1 MNKLL
6 PFLCSLFVL
15 TSCGKQYKIEGS
27 SAINRL
33 DGKMLF
39 IKTLQ
44 HDGEWAIVDSAE
56 IIHGMFTMKG
66 KVDSVVFASLFM
78 NDDNVMPLVV
88 ESGNIKVSIGY
99 DNVKASGTPLN
110 DALYEF
116 IGKKSDFDMKIEEL
130 ESKEARMV
138 LDGVGLKDIY
148 EEINK
153 EGEALTKASGEYVK
167 KFISNNY
174 ETILGPN
181 VFVMLCSSLPYPVIT
196 PQIEEILKDAPYTF
210 KSHRLVKEFTNKAKE
225 NMQLFEEHQRMQE
238 NQAAEQ
244 GAPVKNRR

>member
-6 PFLCSLFVL
+6 PFLSLLFVL

-39 IKTLQ
+39 LKTLQ
-44 HDGEWAIVDSAE
+44 NDGEWAVVDSAE

-66 KVDSVVFASLFM
+66 KVDSVLFASLFM
-78 NDDNVMPLVV
+78 NDDNIMPLIV
-88 ESGNIKVSIGY
+88 EGGNIKVSIGY
-99 DNVKASGTPLN
+99 DNVKANGTPLN

-116 IGKKSDFDMKIEEL
+116 INKKSDFDVKIEEL

-167 KFISNNY
+167 KFISDNY

-196 PQIEEILKDAPYTF
+196 PQIEDILKDAPYTF

-225 NMQLFEEHQRMQE
+225 NMQLLEEHQRMQE
-238 NQAAEQ
+238 NKVVEQ
-244 GAPVKNRR
+244 NPPVKKRR

>member
-6 PFLCSLFVL
+6 PFLCLLCVL

-27 SAINRL
+27 SSINRL

-39 IKTLQ
+39 VKTLQ
-44 HDGEWAIVDSAE
+44 QDGEWLVVDSAE
-56 IIHGMFTMKG
+56 IIHGMFSMKG
-66 KVDSVVFASLFM
+66 KVDTVLFASLFM
-78 NDDNVMPLVV
+78 NDDNIMPLII
-88 ESGNIKVSIGY
+88 ENGNIKIAIAY
-99 DNVKASGTPLN
+99 DDVKASGTPMN

-116 IGKKSDFDMKIEEL
+116 IDKKSDFDLKIEEL

-138 LDGVGLKDIY
+138 MDGVGLKEIY

-153 EGEALTKASGEYVK
+153 EGEILTKASADYVK
-167 KFISNNY
+167 KFISDNY

-181 VFVMLCSSLPYPVIT
+181 VFVMLCSSLPYPIMT
-196 PQIEEILKDAPYTF
+196 PQIEDILKDAPYTF

-225 NMQLFEEHQRMQE
+225 NMQLLEEHQRLQE
-238 NQAAEQ
+238 SQMMEQ
-244 GAPVKNRR
+244 NTSTGNRR